1 MRRSVRLSLPTATTA
16 LVLTLAAPVHAMS
29 VAGAPSILRKSPA
42 AGIDAGKAGARGA
55 ASASPS
61 AAGKRGAAAAAGA
74 LAGAAASSAAKSG
87 STGSTG
93 TTSTPPAGKAGSAT
107 APAATTPTTTFVPS
121 GGTPPAATTPA
132 TGVPGTRTATTPSTT
147 PSQAL
152 VNKGKA
158 TTKPGH
164 HDGLSAL
171 AIIIAVLAALV
182 VLACAAWAVAR
193 HRAYEP
199 HWWLSL
205 RHAMAETGFR
215 ISATWA
221 EFTDWARLGR

>member
-1 MRRSVRLSLPTATTA
+1 MRRSVRLSLLAATPA
-16 LVLTLAAPVHAMS
+16 LVLSLAAPVQAMS
-29 VAGAPSILRKSPA
+29 VAGTASILRKSPA

-74 LAGAAASSAAKSG
+74 LAGAAAKSG
-87 STGSTG
+87 LTGSTG
-93 TTSTPPAGKAGSAT
+93 TTSTAPAGKAGSAT

-132 TGVPGTRTATTPSTT
+132 TGAPGTRTATTPSTT

-158 TTKPGH
+158 TTKPAH
-164 HDGLSAL
+164 HNGLSAL

-205 RHAMAETGFR
+205 RHAMAEAGFR
-215 ISATWA
+215 TSATWA